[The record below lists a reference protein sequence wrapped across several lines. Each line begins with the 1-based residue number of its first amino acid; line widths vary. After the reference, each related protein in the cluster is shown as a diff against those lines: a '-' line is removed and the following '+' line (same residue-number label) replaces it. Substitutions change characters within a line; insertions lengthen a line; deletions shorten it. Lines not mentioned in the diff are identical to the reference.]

1 MINLEL
7 TKEEAELLSLCIESG
22 LAIYRNQKAIEKY
35 CPRLVQHQDKKF
47 LRAFKV
53 RKAKSLLNTLNEKRM
68 KED

>member
-22 LAIYRNQKAIEKY
+22 LAIYKNQKAMEKY
-35 CPRLVQHQDKKF
+35 CPRLVQYQDKKF

-53 RKAKSLLNTLNEKRM
+53 RKVKILQKRLQEQTL